1 MSFRFPG
8 AVSRRRS
15 TKHVL
20 ASHILA
26 RDDPGKNIMGKNM
39 NRGNCLVRDTGG
51 RRSELA
57 TDSESPGRIQIP
69 LDGVAAGW
77 LGGMTAEAERSLPS
91 KSVAAI
97 MTIYR
102 KGSHADVLVGKILEG
117 WKQDGGLGPN
127 LRLASMC
134 VDQFPQ
140 KDMARSMS
148 AKYNVPIA
156 KTIEEAITLGRDEVA
171 VDGVLSI
178 GEHGDYPWNDKGQHL
193 YPRRRF
199 FTAIAKTFE
208 KYDRFVPVFNDKH
221 LGPVWS
227 DAKWMYDR
235 ASGLKI
241 PFMAGSSLPVS
252 FRNPDQTVS
261 MGCEIEEAVGVG
273 YSGLDIYGFHT
284 LEFVQ
289 TFVERRRGAETGIE
303 WVQCLQGEA
312 MCQAVDEGR
321 VSQALLDA
329 ALAVVPRRSRA
340 DMRSLRGDNV
350 ALFLFQYRDGLRASV
365 FMLSGLAR
373 GISVAVKLKGRAQ
386 PLATLAEER
395 PDPAYPHF
403 VYLLKAIERMFHTG
417 RPSYPAERTLL
428 TSGLLD
434 RLLTSRAGDHQK
446 LLTPE
451 LAIAYDPVDYPHAPR
466 PPL

>member
-1 MSFRFPG
+1 MKTKPTMNRRDALKYISLASLPG
-8 AVSRRRS
+8 A
-15 TKHVL
+15 
-20 ASHILA
+20 
-26 RDDPGKNIMGKNM
+26 
-39 NRGNCLVRDTGG
+39 
-51 RRSELA
+51 
-57 TDSESPGRIQIP
+57 
-69 LDGVAAGW
+69 W
-77 LGGMTAEAERSLPS
+77 GGMAEAAERSSRP
-91 KSVAAI
+91 KNVAAI
-97 MTIYR
+97 LTVYR

-117 WKQDGGLGPN
+117 WKQDGGPGPN
-127 LRLASMC
+127 LRLASMY

-140 KDMARSMS
+140 NDMSRSMS
-148 AKYNVPIA
+148 AKYDVPIA
-156 KTIEEAITLGRDEVA
+156 RTIEEAITLGRDKVA

-199 FTAIAKTFE
+199 FAAIAKTFE
-208 KYDRFVPVFNDKH
+208 KYGRVVPLFNDKH
-221 LGPVWS
+221 LGPVWL

-235 ASGLKI
+235 AGELKI

-252 FRNPDQTVS
+252 FRKPDQTVP

-273 YSGLDIYGFHT
+273 YSGLDVYGIHT
-284 LEFVQ
+284 LEFLQ

-312 MCQAVDEGR
+312 LWQAVGEGR
-321 VSQALLDA
+321 VSQAVLDA
-329 ALAVVPRRSRA
+329 ALAVVPRRPRV
-340 DMRSLRGDNV
+340 DMRSLSGDNV
-350 ALFLFQYRDGLRASV
+350 ALFLFQYWDGLRASV

-386 PLATLAEER
+386 PLAAHTEER

-403 VYLLKAIERMFHTG
+403 AYLLKAIECMFHTG
-417 RPSYPAERTLL
+417 RPSYPVERTLL

-434 RLLTSRAGDHQK
+434 RLLTSRIRVLMK

-466 PPL
+466 PSF

>member
-1 MSFRFPG
+1 MNARG
-8 AVSRRRS
+8 TTSRRD
-15 TKHVL
+15 VL
-20 ASHILA
+20 KYLSMASL
-26 RDDPGKNIMGKNM
+26 PG
-39 NRGNCLVRDTGG
+39 V
-51 RRSELA
+51 
-57 TDSESPGRIQIP
+57 
-69 LDGVAAGW
+69 W
-77 LGGMTAEAERSLPS
+77 GGMTAAAEPS
-91 KSVAAI
+91 PRPMSVAAI

-117 WKQDGGLGPN
+117 WEQDGGPGPN
-127 LRLASMC
+127 LRLASMY

-148 AKYNVPIA
+148 ARYNVSIV
-156 KTIEEAITLGRDEVA
+156 KTIEEAITLGRDEVP

-199 FTAIAKTFE
+199 FAAIANTFE
-208 KYDRFVPVFNDKH
+208 KHDRVVPVFNDKH

-235 ASGLKI
+235 ASELKI

-252 FRNPDQTVS
+252 FRKPDRTIP

-284 LEFVQ
+284 LEFLQ
-289 TFVERRRGAETGIE
+289 TFVERRRGAEPGIE

-312 MCQAVDEGR
+312 MWQAVDRGR
-321 VSQALLDA
+321 VSQTLLDA
-329 ALAVVPRRSRA
+329 ALAVVPRRSRV
-340 DMRSLRGDNV
+340 DMRSLSGDNV

-386 PLATLAEER
+386 PLATHAEER
-395 PDPAYPHF
+395 ADPAYPHF
-403 VYLLKAIERMFHTG
+403 AYLLKAIERMFHTG
-417 RPSYPAERTLL
+417 HPSYPVERTLL

-434 RLLTSRAGDHQK
+434 RLLTSRIRNHQK

-466 PPL
+466 PSL

>member
-1 MSFRFPG
+1 VIPEEEEVNTQRTIN
-8 AVSRRRS
+8 RRDVFKYLS
-15 TKHVL
+15 M
-20 ASHILA
+20 ASLPIGCGL
-26 RDDPGKNIMGKNM
+26 
-39 NRGNCLVRDTGG
+39 
-51 RRSELA
+51 
-57 TDSESPGRIQIP
+57 
-69 LDGVAAGW
+69 
-77 LGGMTAEAERSLPS
+77 TAEAQQPCPP

-117 WKQDGGLGPN
+117 WEQDGGPGPN
-127 LRLASMC
+127 LRLASMY
-134 VDQFPQ
+134 VDQFPRG
-140 KDMARSMS
+140 DMARPMS

-156 KTIEEAITLGRDEVA
+156 TSIEQAIMLGRDEVA

-178 GEHGDYPWNDKGQHL
+178 GEHGEYPWNEKGQHL

-199 FTAIAKTFE
+199 FEAIAKTFE
-208 KYDRFVPVFNDKH
+208 KYDRIVPVFNDKH

-235 ASGLKI
+235 AGELKI

-252 FRNPDQTVS
+252 FRKPDQTVP
-261 MGCEIEEAVGVG
+261 MGCEIEEAIGVG

-284 LEFVQ
+284 LEFLQ
-289 TFVERRRGAETGIE
+289 TLVERRRGAETGIE

-312 MCQAVDEGR
+312 MWQAVDRGR

-329 ALAVVPRRSRA
+329 ALAAVPRRSRV
-340 DMRSLRGDNV
+340 DMRSLSGDNV
-350 ALFLFQYRDGLRASV
+350 ALFLFQYQDGLRASV

-373 GISVAVKLKGRAQ
+373 GISVAVKPKGRAQ
-386 PLATLAEER
+386 PLATYAEER
-395 PDPAYPHF
+395 RDPACPHF
-403 VYLLKAIERMFHTG
+403 AYLLKAIERMFQTG
-417 RPSYPAERTLL
+417 QPSYPVERTLL

-434 RLLTSRAGDHQK
+434 RLLTSRVCDHQK

-451 LAIAYDPVDYPHAPR
+451 LAIAYDPVGYPHAPR
-466 PPL
+466 PAL